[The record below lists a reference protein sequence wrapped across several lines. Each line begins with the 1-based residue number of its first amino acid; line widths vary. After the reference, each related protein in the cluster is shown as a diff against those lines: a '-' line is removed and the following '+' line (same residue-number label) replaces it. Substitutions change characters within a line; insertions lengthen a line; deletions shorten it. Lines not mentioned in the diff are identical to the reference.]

1 MENIFVQFLP
11 PWVETGLQPAFYDK
25 ESGTVL
31 QQTARMYARV
41 NMLIRMFNKLSKNT
55 KEVVEEYITK
65 FNELHDYV
73 YDYFDNLDVQEEINN
88 KMDQLVED
96 GTLQRILNSPAT
108 TESLGG
114 IIVGD
119 GLQIDENGKLDVKAG
134 DNIVVDE
141 NGVSEEPYDNYL
153 PIEIHETDYSDET
166 TGTSTHIHYAIIDSQ
181 YKPELVLSNSE
192 DVNERKRA
200 SEFDFEYTPTL
211 MINMGPWDTS
221 SPYNAYGP
229 IIIDHEIKQQNNL
242 GSGTGWNRPIVGL
255 DDDGI
260 FHNINGALPA
270 SEVTNMKYT
279 TRAWACL
286 YNYGDTNPDIAI
298 DDPKEPRTYVA
309 QDYDGNYLVAVC
321 GGRKGD
327 DTGMNKYDAV
337 RFIRTTLN
345 FNARV
350 ILSMDGGGSSNF
362 LYHGIRQNKL
372 VERQDRACPNW
383 LVWRSSTAKHKEM
396 FKNQS
401 VNNMTDIE
409 NEIDDNGHI
418 QTQAGMNALDTA
430 GSERITINAGARYMV
445 VNPRTVVYNL
455 NFVITGEGNLPS
467 YSDLFK
473 NLPRTDSNYYFM
485 ALKHSDYSLVPVYIT
500 SMDGVNK
507 SRIRSIRAME
517 PGTYSIHFAVQCNTQ
532 Y

>member
-1 MENIFVQFLP
+1 MENIFVEFLP

-88 KMDQLVED
+88 KMDELVED

-108 TESLGG
+108 TENLGG
-114 IIVGD
+114 VIVGD

-134 DNIVVDE
+134 SNITVDE
-141 NGVSEEPYDNYL
+141 NGVSETPYQNYL
-153 PIEIHETDYSDET
+153 DISINETRYVNSVNETDTY
-166 TGTSTHIHYAIIDSQ
+166 IHYAIIPNT
-181 YKPELVLSNSE
+181 YKPMMAMSDPNNPNVG
-192 DVNERKRA
+192 KRA
-200 SEFDFEYTPTL
+200 NEIDYIYKPTL
-211 MINMGPWDTS
+211 MVNMSPWDTS
-221 SPYNAYGP
+221 NHNTYGP
-229 IIIDHEIKQQNNL
+229 LIIDHEIKVENNL
-242 GSGTGWNRPIVGL
+242 GSGTGWNRPLVGI
-255 DDDGI
+255 DDNGRM
-260 FHNINGALPA
+260 HNINGSTPA
-270 SEVTNMKYT
+270 SEVNMKYAS
-279 TRAWACL
+279 RAWTTI
-286 YNYGDTNPDIAI
+286 YNDGDVNPDISTMTSH
-298 DDPKEPRTYVA
+298 DPRTFVG
-309 QDYDGNYLVAVC
+309 QDYDGNYIVGVC
-321 GGRKGD
+321 GGRQAE
-327 DTGMNKYDAV
+327 DTGMTMPDILDFVTN
-337 RFIRTTLN
+337 TLS
-345 FNARV
+345 FNAR
-350 ILSMDGGGSSNF
+350 LLWNYDGGGSSNF
-362 LYHGIRQNKL
+362 LYHGIRQNRL
-372 VERQDRACPNW
+372 VEREDRACPTW
-383 LVWRSSTAKHKEM
+383 LYWASPTAKHPEM

-401 VNNMTDIE
+401 ITSLDVIKREVDE
-409 NEIDDNGHI
+409 DGHI
-418 QTQAGMNALDTA
+418 QNKAGMDALNTA
-430 GSERITINAGARYMV
+430 GSERITINSGSRYMI

-455 NFVITGEGNLPS
+455 NFAITGEGNLSS

-500 SMDGVNK
+500 SMEGVDRA
-507 SRIRSIRAME
+507 RIRSLRAME